1 MKEELTEKMHSE
13 FTVSKEVDVE
23 NRVGSAM
30 QVARALGITESGLSN
45 ILRRY
50 NVTMDDYKRYKK
62 AWNDVGLFVKE

>member
-13 FTVSKEVDVE
+13 FTVSEEVDVE